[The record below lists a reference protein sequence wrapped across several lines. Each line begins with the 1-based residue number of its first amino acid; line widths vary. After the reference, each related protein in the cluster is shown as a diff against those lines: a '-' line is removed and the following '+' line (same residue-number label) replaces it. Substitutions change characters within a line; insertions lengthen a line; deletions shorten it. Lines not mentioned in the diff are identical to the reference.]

1 MTAAPLTTR
10 ADPACSTV
18 DPELFFGPDDSA
30 VAGAMFAWE
39 RRAVAVCT
47 GCPVGAQCLA
57 AALEFPADEQY
68 GVIGAMT
75 AAQRRALLRASGQ
88 RPTRTAIAQDAPAQA
103 VALHEAGVGPRAIA
117 RQLGV
122 GERRVHR
129 WLQRHRAGQQPIS
142 HRPKRVSA

>member
-1 MTAAPLTTR
+1 MTAAALSNPPV
-10 ADPACSTV
+10 PACSGV
-18 DPELFFGPDDSA
+18 DPELFHGPMDSPEGRQPFG
-30 VAGAMFAWE
+30 WE
-39 RRAVAVCT
+39 RRALRVCA
-47 GCPVGAQCLA
+47 GCPAVAQCLA
-57 AALEFPADEQY
+57 SALEFPADEQY
-68 GVIGAMT
+68 GVIGGMT

-88 RPTRTAIAQDAPAQA
+88 RPTRTAIATDAPAQA

>member
-1 MTAAPLTTR
+1 MTAAPFTTR
-10 ADPACSTV
+10 PDPACSTV

-47 GCPVGAQCLA
+47 GCPVGAECLA
-57 AALEFPADEQY
+57 SALEFPADEQY

-88 RPTRTAIAQDAPAQA
+88 QPTRTAIAQDAPAQA

-129 WLQRHRAGQQPIS
+129 WLQRHRAGQQPLS
-142 HRPKRVSA
+142 HRPTRVSA

>member
-10 ADPACSTV
+10 PACSTV

-47 GCPVGAQCLA
+47 GCPVGAECLA
-57 AALEFPADEQY
+57 SALEFPADEQY

-142 HRPKRVSA
+142 HRPTRVTA